1 MLRGKGILW
10 FLGEPQLQMLQVVRQ
25 LWSIDPTPLQ
35 APSGQDVAVAVT
47 KLVFIGRNLAQLELS
62 WRAEAPFN
70 NTG

>member
-1 MLRGKGILW
+1 MW
-10 FLGEPQLQMLQVVRQ
+10 FQLEQQLQMLQAVRQ

-35 APSGQDVAVAVT
+35 APMGHDAAAAVT
-47 KLVFIGRNLAQLELS
+47 KLVFIGRNLAPLELS